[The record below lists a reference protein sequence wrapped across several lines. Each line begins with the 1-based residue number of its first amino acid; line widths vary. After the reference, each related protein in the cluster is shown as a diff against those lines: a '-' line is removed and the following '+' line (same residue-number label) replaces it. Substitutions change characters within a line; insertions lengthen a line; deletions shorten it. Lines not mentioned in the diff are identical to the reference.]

1 VSFSSEEAELS
12 WIVTQSTLSNSKPN
26 QLASLIIPGED
37 EFFTGRTPREQL
49 LVTKGPTREL
59 VKQVWEQSRG
69 LAIVSQKQLVQ
80 KLAREEAQTTQA
92 KQESLQAILMATET
106 QQANAAFEQVKRKA
120 RVEFEKTHNG
130 KNMGNSKRKVIED
143 NENEEPADKK
153 AKYNKD
159 LAHAAREAAL
169 SGKTGSEKEDAEH
182 DFDIHR
188 AKILQDEERIRI
200 PRKKKRKKSRWPAI
214 PRHQD
219 NNPEYDQMTG
229 VTEETEKRAK
239 ASREV
244 PKKERGERLRNA
256 KQERRQKPFAGQ
268 QKVEAEKKQIQN
280 AREAGKKASNIDAG
294 TNASKQTERVD
305 LDWDEQQALEKERN
319 KEKELADG
327 FAKLLTAK
335 ERGEA
340 KEKQQQIKK
349 NFAKVQE
356 GWRAKADLPPTAHIG
371 SGWKTVSPSTVNDP
385 QWRLAVQL
393 SNQAYS
399 VEQEAQLREA
409 IRLSQADLRDE
420 IKSSLQQKADVEGRR
435 TPDYLKEWGF
445 RDLEAYIDYRMNPQN
460 NGFLARL
467 NNGSQAPPLRK
478 SPRKP
483 SSQTKST
490 KETNLEKTL
499 GELRAAIEAGVRA
512 RATLE
517 NKTLN
522 AYTKSLDGLNFQD
535 HVAQRVAS
543 YNITLDDIGNPT
555 WASDAQQQ
563 IEKAK
568 HANLCEIIHEAND
581 WEAQTELADLA
592 APRDSHYAPD
602 AKRHIYNNKAYLEF

>member
-1 VSFSSEEAELS
+1 MSFSSEEAELS
-12 WIVTQSTLSNSKPN
+12 WIVAQSTLSHSKPN
-26 QLASLIIPGED
+26 QLASLIVPGED
-37 EFFTGRTPREQL
+37 QFFTGRTPREQL
-49 LVTKGPTREL
+49 LVTKGPTRGF
-59 VKQVWEQSRG
+59 VKQVWEQSRD

-80 KLAREEAQTTQA
+80 KLAREEARTTQA
-92 KQESLQAILMATET
+92 KQESLQAILMAAEK
-106 QQANAAFEQVKRKA
+106 QRANAAFEQVKRKA
-120 RVEFEKTHNG
+120 RVELGETHNG

-182 DFDIHR
+182 DFDNNR

-200 PRKKKRKKSRWPAI
+200 PRKKKRKNSRWPAI

-219 NNPEYDQMTG
+219 NNSEYDQMTG

-244 PKKERGERLRNA
+244 PKKGRDERLRNA
-256 KQERRQKPFAGQ
+256 KQERREKLFADQ
-268 QKVEAEKKQIQN
+268 QKVGAERKQMQN
-280 AREAGKKASNIDAG
+280 ARKAGKKASNIHAG

-305 LDWDEQQALEKERN
+305 LDWDERQALEKERI
-319 KEKELADG
+319 KEKELADA
-327 FAKLLTAK
+327 FAELLTAK
-335 ERGEA
+335 KREEA
-340 KEKQQQIKK
+340 KKKQQQIKK

-356 GWRAKADLPPTAHIG
+356 GLRAKTDLPPTAHIG
-371 SGWKTVSPSTVNDP
+371 SGWKPVSPSTVNDP

-420 IKSSLQQKADVEGRR
+420 IKSSLQQKADVEG
-435 TPDYLKEWGF
+435 TKTAEYLKEWGF
-445 RDLEAYIDYRMNPQN
+445 KDLEAYVDYRMNPQN

-467 NNGSQAPPLRK
+467 KNGSQAPPLRK

-568 HANLCEIIHEAND
+568 HANLCEIIHEASD
-581 WEAQTELADLA
+581 WEAQTELAELT
-592 APRDSHYAPD
+592 APHDSYFAPS